1 MSPFSCEHER
11 EVADLLHHGFWPD
24 ACPPELRA
32 HVETCKICSDLLLV
46 TQTFQR
52 DRKLAAEI
60 PVLESA
66 GALWWRAQLRRR
78 SAAIETMT
86 RPILGAQ
93 MFAFV
98 IAFVV
103 TAAILVGEAG
113 NWRTWIADL
122 PRALHLGAL
131 LPSAF
136 TGTTGTL
143 WIIVPVLATVAVL
156 SGVVVY
162 LAAEKQ

>member
-1 MSPFSCEHER
+1 VSPFSCERER
-11 EVADLLHHGFWPD
+11 EVTDLLHNGFWPD
-24 ACPPELRA
+24 ACPAELRG

-46 TQTFQR
+46 TQTFQS
-52 DRKLAAEI
+52 DRKLATEL
-60 PVLESA
+60 PVMESA

-78 SAAIETMT
+78 SAAIEKVG

-93 MFAFV
+93 LFASA

-103 TAAILVGEAG
+103 TAAVLVGQAG

-131 LPSAF
+131 LPSAM

-143 WIIVPVLATVAVL
+143 WIILPVLATVAL
-156 SGVVVY
+156 LGGVVVY
-162 LAAEKQ
+162 LATEKQ